1 MPDWNTKIIEEFRA
15 NGGKVESFGEVDLL
29 LLTTTGA
36 KTGEPRTSPLAFRR
50 EGDALVVFGTYA
62 GQPKH
67 PMWYFNVRAN
77 PDVTIEVGTETFP
90 ARARVA
96 EGEERVRIWEAQ
108 KADMPQFADYE
119 TKTDREF
126 PVVVLERA

>member
-15 NGGKVESFGEVDLL
+15 NGGKVESFGTADLL

-36 KTGEPRTSPLAFRR
+36 KTGEPRTSPLAYRR
-50 EGDALVVFGTYA
+50 EGDSLIVFGTYA

-77 PDVTIEVGTETFP
+77 PDVTIELGSETFP

-96 EGEERVRIWEAQ
+96 EGEERERIWEAQ
-108 KADMPQFADYE
+108 KVAIPQFAEYE
-119 TKTDREF
+119 NKTDREF
-126 PVVVLERA
+126 PVVVLEPS